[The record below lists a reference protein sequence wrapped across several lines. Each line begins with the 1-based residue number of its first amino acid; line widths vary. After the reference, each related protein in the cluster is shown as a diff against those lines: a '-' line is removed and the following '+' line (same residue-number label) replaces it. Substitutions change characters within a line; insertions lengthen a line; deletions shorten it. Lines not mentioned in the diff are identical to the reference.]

1 MSPANL
7 TIVSDNASGAT
18 TALTPVATNTE
29 ALRDRVQ
36 RLQNEARGIAREHVL
51 ALEHALVAVTQL
63 AAEIADGGDAY
74 PVGARELARQL
85 VGECAGRASTL
96 DAILSRT
103 ARP

>member
-7 TIVSDNASGAT
+7 TIVSDNAS
-18 TALTPVATNTE
+18 TALTPVATE
-29 ALRDRVQ
+29 ALRDRVK
-36 RLQNEARGIAREHVL
+36 RLQNEARGIAREHVM

-74 PVGARELARQL
+74 PVGAREVARQL

>member
-7 TIVSDNASGAT
+7 TIVSDNAS
-18 TALTPVATNTE
+18 TALAPLATE
-29 ALRDRVQ
+29 ALRDRVK
-36 RLQNEARGIAREHVL
+36 RLQNEARGIAREHVM